1 MKEREFTFSAKF
13 FLPSPSSD
21 LKVPIILSVAVEN
34 NHQFARPNFLLISN
48 NSLPDKELH
57 VPLQR
62 VLVEMSINEE
72 LFCVTEASV
81 RKGRNHFHLS
91 LTTEIKYSW
100 ARFKSHTSQES
111 N

>member
-1 MKEREFTFSAKF
+1 MLSAQLIQTPF
-13 FLPSPSSD
+13 YATQ
-21 LKVPIILSVAVEN
+21 IILSVAVEN
-34 NHQFARPNFLLISN
+34 NHQFARPNILLISN

-72 LFCVTEASV
+72 LFYVTESSD

-91 LTTEIKYSW
+91 LTSQL
-100 ARFKSHTSQES
+100 KSPYFDFILSRLAL
-111 N
+111 